1 MNYFFSAINIF
12 GGLALFLYGV
22 RQSTDFFRENLGEGS
37 RELMERCTSGSGRA
51 FCFGVM
57 LSAVTQSSTIAT
69 TFAVGFADS
78 GLLPFARSIVVMM
91 GASLGGTFVSFLLN
105 LNIFTFAP
113 LIFALAYFIGT
124 GTKRRLVKYVCGFVQ
139 SIAIIFLGMMILSRG
154 TSEIFSDYG
163 VRSAIESIVA
173 NPWLIGFC
181 AFCCA
186 GILQSSSAIM
196 ALGISMAAA
205 GVLPSP
211 SALPVALGA
220 HIGSTAMVL
229 MAGFSGR
236 ISAKRLGIITF
247 FYKLIGGILFLAVML
262 PIHGLM
268 EKFAISAAD
277 QLVYGQIII
286 ACFNIAVFYPFQG
299 QLEKLSVLLITGN
312 ESDEQPQYIDDEML
326 AIPMIAVELLSRE
339 VTRLANM
346 MEAYF
351 QMLLEPE
358 LRDRDLFERL
368 PEQIISLCKSCQEYC
383 YKIKISGENTSLK
396 ARYSSVN
403 YTISILRAMTKP
415 LCILLTKRLASKSIH
430 IVMADWAQETL
441 WDEWRSMARRIM
453 RASLRSFVIG
463 EQGVIAYVKRLD
475 KEFNSLSEQVMAKLQ
490 AQQHYDRDLSRSLRM
505 ISQMQGFLS
514 ITKMLADTERYI
526 DAYSM
531 TFSEET
537 AIVEGVRKDVQ

>member
-1 MNYFFSAINIF
+1 
-12 GGLALFLYGV
+12 
-22 RQSTDFFRENLGEGS
+22 
-37 RELMERCTSGSGRA
+37 
-51 FCFGVM
+51 
-57 LSAVTQSSTIAT
+57 
-69 TFAVGFADS
+69 
-78 GLLPFARSIVVMM
+78 
-91 GASLGGTFVSFLLN
+91 
-105 LNIFTFAP
+105 
-113 LIFALAYFIGT
+113 
-124 GTKRRLVKYVCGFVQ
+124 
-139 SIAIIFLGMMILSRG
+139 
-154 TSEIFSDYG
+154 
-163 VRSAIESIVA
+163 
-173 NPWLIGFC
+173 
-181 AFCCA
+181 
-186 GILQSSSAIM
+186 
-196 ALGISMAAA
+196 
-205 GVLPSP
+205 
-211 SALPVALGA
+211 
-220 HIGSTAMVL
+220 
-229 MAGFSGR
+229 
-236 ISAKRLGIITF
+236 
-247 FYKLIGGILFLAVML
+247 
-262 PIHGLM
+262 
-268 EKFAISAAD
+268 
-277 QLVYGQIII
+277 
-286 ACFNIAVFYPFQG
+286 
-299 QLEKLSVLLITGN
+299 
-312 ESDEQPQYIDDEML
+312 
-326 AIPMIAVELLSRE
+326 
-339 VTRLANM
+339 M

-358 LRDRDLFERL
+358 LRERDLFEHL

-537 AIVEGVRKDVQ
+537 AIDEGVRKDVQ